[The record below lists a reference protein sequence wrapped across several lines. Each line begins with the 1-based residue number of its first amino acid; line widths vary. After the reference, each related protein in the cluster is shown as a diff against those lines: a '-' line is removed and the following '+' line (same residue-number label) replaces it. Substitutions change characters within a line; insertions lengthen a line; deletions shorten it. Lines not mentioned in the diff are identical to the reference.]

1 MALHW
6 LSEWGCGAQQS
17 LPEGRWRKGWKGS
30 FSCWQ
35 ITVRSVFLRS
45 TSYAFGLQL
54 SCSAIGFFSSTFTL
68 RAFFCCWYMPAKLNF
83 LSQIKCISQSLK
95 PRKSLATPPLVCC
108 SDEFLLS
115 PAPHLHSTQ
124 HKGAIPCQGCCP
136 AWPHPY
142 RWPQK
147 WVRFVT
153 RRNERMRI
161 RSSPDDN
168 LTSPEQRLEQLPYPI
183 PKKRQQPLFIF
194 IAGKFCA
201 SNQQGQHFHLKANRV
216 QDHRACRHFYP

>member
-1 MALHW
+1 MALHR

-17 LPEGRWRKGWKGS
+17 LSEERWKKGWKGS

-35 ITVRSVFLRS
+35 ITVRSVFLCS

-68 RAFFCCWYMPAKLNF
+68 RAFFCWYMPAKLNF

-95 PRKSLATPPLVCC
+95 PRKSLATPLLVCC

-115 PAPHLHSTQ
+115 TAPHLHSTQ
-124 HKGAIPCQGCCP
+124 HNSMSGLLPSP
-136 AWPHPY
+136 ATSLLLASKMSPVCDEEE
-142 RWPQK
+142 Q
-147 WVRFVT
+147 T
-153 RRNERMRI
+153 LRI

-168 LTSPEQRLEQLPYPI
+168 LPSPEQRLEQLPYPI
-183 PKKRQQPLFIF
+183 PKQRQQPLFIF